1 MNGVLDPAGPAA
13 QALAG
18 LSHGLIAAAALV
30 FVLVMLLL
38 VWALRA
44 RRSLPRPGLLL
55 ALAGVAVPALL
66 LCLLFVTTLPFG
78 ASWKP
83 ALPPGALVIGVT
95 AHQWWW
101 ELHYPGNIQAANE
114 LHIPVGRP
122 VYLALS
128 SADVIH
134 SFWVPA
140 LAGKRDMLPGRL
152 LHLEL
157 QADRAGVYRGV
168 CAEFCGEQH
177 GRMALQVVAEPPA
190 VFEAWLRAQAAP
202 LTEPSSA
209 QQVRGRA
216 VFLAQRCQACHA
228 VRGLSNEG
236 GRGPDLTHLGS
247 RLHLAAATLPNTQA
261 ARRQWIAHVQEIKS
275 GARMPS
281 YPHLDAHSLEAL
293 ADWLGSLR

>member
-13 QALAG
+13 QAIAG
-18 LSHGLIAAAALV
+18 LSQWLIGAAALV
-30 FVLVMLLL
+30 FGLVMLLL
-38 VWALRA
+38 AWALLA
-44 RRSLPRPGLLL
+44 RRALPRPALFL

-66 LCLLFVTTLPFG
+66 LTLLFVATLPLG

-101 ELHYPGNIQAANE
+101 ELHYPGGVPGANE
-114 LHIPVGRP
+114 LRIPAGRP

-140 LAGKRDMLPGRL
+140 LAGKRDMLPGRI

-157 QADRAGVYRGV
+157 RADRTGVYRGV

-190 VFEAWLRAQAAP
+190 VFEAWLRTQATAASAP
-202 LTEPSSA
+202 ATA
-209 QQVRGRA
+209 RQARGRA

-228 VRGLSNEG
+228 VRGLSDEG

-247 RLHLAAATLPNTQA
+247 RLQLAAATLPNTQV
-261 ARRQWIAHVQEIKS
+261 ARQQWIAHVQEIKS

-281 YPHLDAHSLEAL
+281 YEHLDAESLEAL
-293 ADWLGSLR
+293 ADWLGALK